1 MDLSTAKKLAIE
13 TMAKHGLIDWRF
25 SFTKS
30 QRSFGTCS
38 YNYREITLSAPLVM
52 VNDEKRV
59 MNTILHEIAHAL
71 TPKHNHDA
79 VWVAKAREIGCTGQ
93 KCWKPVRFGGDTVE
107 VKRWLRTCP
116 KCAHE
121 VECVGKGS
129 RYTYCRECGHH
140 VVRSTDEKFKWS
152 QSEVF
157 KAVNKIDTV
166 KITERVA
173 DYMES
178 QRKLELYMELS
189 NQKTCLVLPTRLIEA
204 ISNL

>member
-1 MDLSTAKKLAIE
+1 
-13 TMAKHGLIDWRF
+13 MAKHGLIDWRF

-52 VNDEKRV
+52 VNNEKRV

-93 KCWKPVRFGGDTVE
+93 ACWKPVRFGGDTVE

-116 KCAHE
+116 KCGHQ
-121 VECVGKGS
+121 VECVGRGD
-129 RYTYCRECGHH
+129 RYRYCRECKYLAVTSAH
-140 VVRSTDEKFKWS
+140 EKFKFT
-152 QSEVF
+152 QTEIF
-157 KAVNKIDTV
+157 KTANKAGTV
-166 KITERVA
+166 KITESVA
-173 DYMES
+173 DYMAR
-178 QRKLELYMELS
+178 QAKR
-189 NQKTCLVLPTRLIEA
+189 Q
-204 ISNL
+204 